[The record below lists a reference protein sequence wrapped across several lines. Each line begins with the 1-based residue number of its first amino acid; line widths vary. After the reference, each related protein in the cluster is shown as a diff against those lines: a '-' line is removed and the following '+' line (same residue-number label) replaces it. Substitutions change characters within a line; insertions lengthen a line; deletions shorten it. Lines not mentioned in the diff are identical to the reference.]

1 MDSAKKA
8 ITPVAAG
15 TFAMVS
21 LCVVG
26 VELVMWAIYRHHSVL
41 PLVFLGASRIIEGA
55 LMLGAAFAGQDRL
68 WILGISGETIF
79 AGMGRGLRWAA
90 GFAMVLPVVYA
101 ALFISG
107 IDPTGFIITTLPAKT
122 VRLLLFFLVGGI
134 LSPITEELFFR
145 GFLYGF
151 LRRWGTLPA
160 VVTSSLIFALVHVAF
175 AGSFLVPVAGGLILA
190 VCYEVEKN
198 LMAPIT
204 LHMVGNLT
212 IFGISLLIR

>member
-1 MDSAKKA
+1 MQ
-8 ITPVAAG
+8 P
-15 TFAMVS
+15 
-21 LCVVG
+21 
-26 VELVMWAIYRHHSVL
+26 L
-41 PLVFLGASRIIEGA
+41 PGKTDYGFLG
-55 LMLGAAFAGQDRL
+55 L
-68 WILGISGETIF
+68 SGKTIF
-79 AGMGRGLRWAA
+79 AGMGRGLLWAA
-90 GFAMVLPVVYA
+90 GLAMVLPVAYA

-107 IDPTGFIITTLPAKT
+107 IDPSGFIITTLPAKT

-151 LRRWGTLPA
+151 LRRWGTLWA
-160 VVTSSLIFALVHVAF
+160 VVSSSLVFALVHVAF
-175 AGSFLVPVAGGLILA
+175 AESFLVPVAGGLVLA